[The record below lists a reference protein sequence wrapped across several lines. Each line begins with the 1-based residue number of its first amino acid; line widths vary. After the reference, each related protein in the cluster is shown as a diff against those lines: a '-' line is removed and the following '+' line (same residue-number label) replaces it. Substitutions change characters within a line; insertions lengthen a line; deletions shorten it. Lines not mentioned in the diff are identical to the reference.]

1 MDATFGIGLQGLNF
15 FILMYV
21 HPETQ
26 ISVPLA
32 FFIRKCGSEEDPH
45 PLIPDLRWME
55 GVLQQRFGF
64 PAPRYIIVDKCAGSL
79 SAQAQLVKA
88 DWSSQRP
95 LPAGVSESNFLKD
108 PTLLLS
114 SSQSVLL
121 NIAASCTAEEQR
133 AFSLYIAQT
142 TDASWNCNF
151 PVAVCDISHAS
162 AQTARSVFGEWADQH
177 PTLVRALAKHL
188 SALFTSTQHAVE
200 LCHESAGAVDGALRE
215 LQSFAWAISDSD
227 SVVSTCFRVLVERWI
242 RLCYFHAKKA
252 IREHGACVY

>member
-1 MDATFGIGLQGLNF
+1 
-15 FILMYV
+15 MYV

-95 LPAGVSESNFLKD
+95 LPAGVSESNYLKD
-108 PTLLLS
+108 TTLLLS

-121 NIAASCTAEEQR
+121 NIAAGCTAEEQR
-133 AFSLYIAQT
+133 AAQ
-142 TDASWNCNF
+142 
-151 PVAVCDISHAS
+151 
-162 AQTARSVFGEWADQH
+162 
-177 PTLVRALAKHL
+177 
-188 SALFTSTQHAVE
+188 
-200 LCHESAGAVDGALRE
+200 
-215 LQSFAWAISDSD
+215 
-227 SVVSTCFRVLVERWI
+227 
-242 RLCYFHAKKA
+242 
-252 IREHGACVY
+252 ACVLAGPILRNSSQ